1 MVTIKDVA
9 RRANVSIATVS
20 RVITHKSCVS
30 PEVSERVL
38 DAISDLGYITDSY
51 ASGLR
56 SKTTKTVGIIISN
69 VKNVFYNN
77 VLGNLEKSL
86 RKIGYSLFT
95 LYSAENAEE
104 ELNSFKS
111 LIASKVSSIIFTP
124 VTNTNH
130 KIIKLALKRGIDV
143 IQLFR
148 NVYDYLDTVAIDDE
162 YACYDATNLLLD
174 HGAKRPMLINV
185 KYESMPNDVVS
196 PDRFNGFS
204 KSLSEHGHTEYRVFD
219 YGVISKPFEKLREE
233 VLAYSPDAII
243 VSNSSFGLDVLKILK
258 EYGQRYPQDVKLVFF
273 DDIDWVAYLEITAV
287 NQNLDLLNKALL
299 ERLFTRGDN
308 STVRYIK
315 IPPVLSVRA
324 SSD

>member
-1 MVTIKDVA
+1 M
-9 RRANVSIATVS
+9 RR
-20 RVITHKSCVS
+20 RH
-30 PEVSERVL
+30 ERVL

-130 KIIKLALKRGIDV
+130 KIIKLALRRGIDV

-204 KSLSEHGHTEYRVFD
+204 KSLSEHGHTEYKVFD

-258 EYGQRYPQDVKLVFF
+258 ENGQRYPQDVKLVFF

-299 ERLFTRGDN
+299 ERLFTRGDD